1 MDATMHAVDQDEYR
15 IAFVLSS
22 TNLIFT
28 LRGGSSIRLP
38 RVSVAK
44 WARPAEQI
52 TNAIKQEWSLPSI
65 VIDFLAGHD
74 HLPQCVVAEIP
85 ESHSAQIQ
93 QQFLAIDI
101 DSVDHA
107 DLTDAERRTT
117 RNILA
122 GKSDSRGPFSRLGW
136 VDEAKEWIQSSVP
149 GHTVEFNEE
158 VRQLNASA
166 AFALVRF
173 GTRLGAAY
181 WLKATGSPNEKEFT
195 ITATLSKYFSQ
206 YLPPLVAAR
215 ADWNA
220 WVTEE
225 AGQPIGDSCTLS
237 KLESVVVSL
246 AELQIESID
255 YTQDLLAAGCA
266 DQRCAVLKAQMG
278 EVIRFLED
286 AMELQTSIKVPRL
299 GKSRLREIG
308 KIIDD
313 ACARMQ
319 ELQVPD
325 TLIHNDLSLGNI
337 LHDGSKCVFADW
349 AEAYIGNPFLT
360 FQQLLQHV
368 SREKCGSG
376 WGSHLKTLYK
386 QRWIAVLGERN
397 VNCAL
402 ALAPLLAIASYLY
415 GRGMWLASSRRQD
428 PELQSYSRSLARHMD
443 MAAQDPRLLEAL
455 CR

>member
-22 TNLIFT
+22 VDLIFT
-28 LRGGSSIRLP
+28 LHGGSPIRLP
-38 RVSVAK
+38 RVSVEK
-44 WARPAEQI
+44 WTRPAEQI
-52 TNAIKQEWSLPSI
+52 TKAIKQEWNLPSI
-65 VIDFLAGHD
+65 VIDFLAAHD

-85 ESHSAQIQ
+85 ESHSVQIQ
-93 QQFLAIDI
+93 QQFVAINI

-107 DLTDAERRTT
+107 DLTDAERRTI
-117 RNILA
+117 RDILA
-122 GKSDSRGPFSRLGW
+122 GKSGSHEPFSRLGW
-136 VDEAKEWIQSSVP
+136 VEEAKEWIQSSVP
-149 GHTVEFNEE
+149 GHTVEFDEE

-173 GTRLGAAY
+173 GTRLGTAY

-195 ITATLSKYFSQ
+195 ITATLSKYFPQ
-206 YLPPLVAAR
+206 YLPRLVAAR
-215 ADWNA
+215 EDWNA

-225 AGQPIGDSCTLS
+225 AGQPIGDSCTLPM
-237 KLESVVVSL
+237 LESAVIAL
-246 AELQIESID
+246 AELQVESIAHV
-255 YTQDLLAAGCA
+255 QDLLAAGCV
-266 DQRCAVLKAQMG
+266 DQRCTVLKAQMG

-286 AMELQTSIKVPRL
+286 AMELQTSVRVPRL
-299 GKSRLREIG
+299 GKHRLREIG
-308 KIIDD
+308 KIIDN
-313 ACARMQ
+313 ACTRMQ

-325 TLIHNDLSLGNI
+325 TLIHNDFSLGNI
-337 LHDGSKCVFADW
+337 LHDGLKCVFADW

-360 FQQLLQHV
+360 FQQLLQHL

-376 WGSHLKTLYK
+376 WGSHLKTIYK

-415 GRGMWLASSRRQD
+415 GRGTWLASSRRDD

-443 MAAQDPRLLEAL
+443 MAARQPQLLEAL